1 MSNPSI
7 SGPGDGFFG
16 QKTWDE
22 RMSCAAAF
30 SKGQVVQVDESTI
43 DATTKAQ
50 THVEAI
56 DATGIEHGTLCVL
69 LEDIAAGGSGLCRFR
84 GRVHA
89 LHSGATAVGVLLGVT
104 TAEVFAAA
112 PAAGKVVGKTLET
125 GSTTVPTLIDFD
137 GVNGFGNNVS

>member
-1 MSNPSI
+1 MN
-7 SGPGDGFFG
+7 
-16 QKTWDE
+16 WDV

-43 DATTKAQ
+43 DATTQAQ

-56 DATGIEHGTLCVL
+56 DVTGIVAGTLCVL
-69 LEDIAAGGSGLCRFR
+69 LEDIPAGGSGMCRFR

-89 LHSGATAVGVLLGVT
+89 LHSGTTAVGVLLGVT

-112 PAAGKVVGKTLET
+112 PTAGKVVGKTLVT
-125 GSTTVPTLIDFD
+125 GSATVPTLIDFD
-137 GVNGFGNNVS
+137 GVNGFGNNA